1 MKVIKTYEDFVN
13 EEINLRKAAAGVAL
27 GAGLAFGSPANSQTN
42 QIQTQQSYKQE
53 NKMGGLG
60 DVKLGMSI
68 EDVKSKFPDG
78 KFYYLNEQKTIE
90 VNNYKFDSDTYKALF
105 TFNNGSLNNI
115 SLELKDDGFDEDFIK
130 SKFKKMQSKFS
141 KIYGAPIK
149 SATISPIISVIFF
162 LISDQKDKSESW
174 SKSDGTLYLTL
185 NNNKIFLKLEGNKF

>member
-1 MKVIKTYEDFVN
+1 MYCLIVFGFAHQLNKQNNHLT
-13 EEINLRKAAAGVAL
+13 RKS
-27 GAGLAFGSPANSQTN
+27 FQPRIS
-42 QIQTQQSYKQE
+42 
-53 NKMGGLG
+53 
-60 DVKLGMSI
+60 
-68 EDVKSKFPDG
+68 
-78 KFYYLNEQKTIE
+78 YLNEQKTIE

-105 TFNNGSLNNI
+105 TFNNGTLNNI

-162 LISDQKDKSESW
+162 FISDQKDKSESW
-174 SKSDGTLYLTL
+174 SKSDGALYLTL